1 MKPDALVPAFCLDV
15 TMRKIPALL
24 VIVAGLAAASSAV
37 AYSGHW
43 LVVEA
48 VDSQTCYRMTELPEG
63 QNWRQLGE
71 FNTFRQ
77 AGQWIWEHRA
87 GVCQNSPVFS

>member
-1 MKPDALVPAFCLDV
+1 
-15 TMRKIPALL
+15 MRKI
-24 VIVAGLAAASSAV
+24 ASSVVIIAALAGPAA

-48 VDSQTCYRMTELPEG
+48 VDSQTCYRMTELPDG
-63 QNWRQLGE
+63 TNWRQLGE

-77 AGQWIWEHRA
+77 AGQWIWEHRT
-87 GVCQNSPVFS
+87 GLCQNSPVFG

>member
-1 MKPDALVPAFCLDV
+1 MKRSAFLPAFCLDV
-15 TMRKIPALL
+15 AMRKMALSL
-24 VIVAGLAAASSAV
+24 VIVAALVGPAV

-48 VDSQTCYRMTELPEG
+48 VDSQTCYRMTEIPDG
-63 QNWRQLGE
+63 NNWRQLGE

-77 AGQWIWEHRA
+77 AGQWIWEHRS
-87 GVCQNSPVFS
+87 GLCQNSPVFS